1 MINCIKNNCGTFV
14 SPLRGRSAVLGA
26 ATLVARPGARN
37 ALCVADQG
45 RRNPLLSRTIGY
57 YSVCHCTLAFFPFF
71 YFEEIKE
78 RISQGCEGF
87 SPRNLRRL
95 RWFLRK
101 VKLYHSLSSF
111 TTARSRGVSP
121 KLGFFILSFCRSVK
135 ESIKESASERRQ
147 EFPAGTG
154 AAPLC
159 QPLKCGADYRDVTA
173 ALKMKHLRRFRGERL
188 TFLAVAVIFRQS
200 RRREEG

>member
-1 MINCIKNNCGTFV
+1 M
-14 SPLRGRSAVLGA
+14 
-26 ATLVARPGARN
+26 VARPGARN

-101 VKLYHSLSSF
+101 SKLNFIYSSF
-111 TTARSRGVSP
+111 PTARSRGVALNSVFHTFFLP
-121 KLGFFILSFCRSVK
+121 KRERKYQRKRFRAAARTPRGHRGCSALSAL
-135 ESIKESASERRQ
+135 EIGRRLQ
-147 EFPAGTG
+147 RCYCSSQNEAL
-154 AAPLC
+154 APLPWRKTYVFGC
-159 QPLKCGADYRDVTA
+159 RRNIPPKPPEGKRAFSRKSPLQ
-173 ALKMKHLRRFRGERL
+173 
-188 TFLAVAVIFRQS
+188 III
-200 RRREEG
+200 